1 MMSNTAHYT
10 SQVLNPEEVGH
21 EVPTSQEEEEEV
33 DSGTRYDQYHHHHH
47 NHPANDNN
55 DNHHQDNDA
64 DNNSDNHHHNQNSKE
79 TEETVPHTPNNPAR
93 NNSNSS
99 VATLSSPWQ
108 YDFMVKHCSGC
119 RCEFNPLNR
128 RHHCR
133 LCGKI
138 FCHNCSSQRA
148 LVPPSSIVLIPR
160 GGKKAKPIQDQASF
174 SPDNDP
180 DRMLT
185 YLSGGD
191 ANELLYGKGLEERFK
206 LAREPLR
213 VCKPC
218 FQQLAPLQED
228 LRASNS
234 NAMRFNHID
243 PTDARRLFN
252 SPIAHTLGHE
262 IRKAAYTLNNLL
274 PQPRRMGA
282 LVSSSA
288 FSTMNAGDLS
298 ELARCK
304 EECSAISPNFGDWDG
319 VRIPARL
326 VEEAKGIAVMTVI
339 KGGLGLAGF
348 EFGTGLVVARTGEGG
363 RWSAPS
369 AIGTA
374 GISWG
379 ALIGAQVSDHV
390 FLLMNDAAVH
400 MLFSNKG
407 SVQLGADVG
416 IAVGPLGRAVEGNLG
431 ASVGN
436 AVAPIYTYSL
446 SKGLY
451 AGISLD
457 GKVICT
463 RNYVNEKFYG
473 RPVSGPEILA
483 GAVPLPPAA
492 QPLYEALARCH
503 VYAAQQQQ
511 QRQQQQQQQLHNH
524 QFDNGINGLHRIQ
537 QQHSYYQQQQAQQ
550 RQHQQFHQ
558 QMFAPEY
565 AGLLSDAESQ
575 ATNQEYGEFNN
586 HNDHD
591 NDNHAYNNTVEST
604 PFPNHVVVPQH
615 QSNDTATM
623 ASNNGASTE
632 QTGNTDHYNIGHE
645 NTYGNG
651 ADGPLVMV
659 PPQEEEESHSQT
671 KAPSESVDTPLPG
684 ADPFVGTMSE
694 ITVNPEY

>member
-1 MMSNTAHYT
+1 MISDVIQET
-10 SQVLNPEEVGH
+10 VNPEEVG
-21 EVPTSQEEEEEV
+21 QEIPNES
-33 DSGTRYDQYHHHHH
+33 DY
-47 NHPANDNN
+47 
-55 DNHHQDNDA
+55 
-64 DNNSDNHHHNQNSKE
+64 DNNSNTENKNHTDNKDAMGIPENKNKNAS
-79 TEETVPHTPNNPAR
+79 R
-93 NNSNSS
+93 NS

-108 YDFMVKHCSGC
+108 YDSMTKLCAGC

-138 FCHNCSSQRA
+138 FCHGCSSQRA
-148 LVPPSSIVLIPR
+148 LVPPSSIVLIPK
-160 GGKKAKPIQDQASF
+160 GGKKVKPSHDQASF
-174 SPDNDP
+174 SPDHDP

-213 VCKPC
+213 VCNHC

-252 SPIAHTLGHE
+252 SPLAHTLGHE
-262 IRKAAYTLNNLL
+262 IRKAAYALNNLL

-282 LVSSSA
+282 LVASTPI
-288 FSTMNAGDLS
+288 STMTGDLS
-298 ELARCK
+298 ELAECK
-304 EECSAISPNFGDWDG
+304 ESCSAISPNLGDLDG
-319 VRIPARL
+319 LRIPARL
-326 VEEAKGIAVMTVI
+326 LEKAKGIAVLTVV

-348 EFGTGLVVARTGEGG
+348 EFGTGLVVARTGGEGG
-363 RWSAPS
+363 GGGWSAPS
-369 AIGTA
+369 AIGTG

-390 FLLMNDAAVH
+390 FLLMTDAAVH
-400 MLFSNKG
+400 MMFSNNG

-463 RNYVNEKFYG
+463 RNFVNEKFYG
-473 RPVSGPEILA
+473 RPVKGPEILA

-503 VYAAQQQQ
+503 VYASQLDPSHKTTTTSHQNYNGLQLR
-511 QRQQQQQQQLHNH
+511 RQQEQQEQQQLHYE
-524 QFDNGINGLHRIQ
+524 QQDEWQ
-537 QQHSYYQQQQAQQ
+537 QQP
-550 RQHQQFHQ
+550 QHNNLYNVMEEQEQPLLTEEQPEQPQNPELVGFLPSVVTPLHPISTTTTSSFLEHEEYGAHLASPQTSSSSSSSSSSPDQFRGVP
-558 QMFAPEY
+558 MTPEPNPDGTT
-565 AGLLSDAESQ
+565 ATTAALPGTSPFNGELSDI
-575 ATNQEYGEFNN
+575 TEY
-586 HNDHD
+586 
-591 NDNHAYNNTVEST
+591 
-604 PFPNHVVVPQH
+604 
-615 QSNDTATM
+615 
-623 ASNNGASTE
+623 
-632 QTGNTDHYNIGHE
+632 
-645 NTYGNG
+645 
-651 ADGPLVMV
+651 
-659 PPQEEEESHSQT
+659 
-671 KAPSESVDTPLPG
+671 
-684 ADPFVGTMSE
+684 
-694 ITVNPEY
+694 

>member
-1 MMSNTAHYT
+1 MMSNTVVAHHAHREI
-10 SQVLNPEEVGH
+10 NPEEVGH
-21 EVPTSQEEEEEV
+21 EVPSSID
-33 DSGTRYDQYHHHHH
+33 DS
-47 NHPANDNN
+47 NN
-55 DNHHQDNDA
+55 DQGQEDYQQHNGMIDGAPVGSATVRGNTGDESPSRPQPNK
-64 DNNSDNHHHNQNSKE
+64 NNN
-79 TEETVPHTPNNPAR
+79 
-93 NNSNSS
+93 S

-108 YDFMVKHCSGC
+108 YDEMAKTCSSC
-119 RCEFNPLNR
+119 HCEFNPLNR

-148 LVPPSSIVLIPR
+148 LVPPSSIVLVPR
-160 GGKKAKPIQDQASF
+160 GGKKAKISNNEASF
-174 SPDNDP
+174 SPDHDP

-282 LVSSSA
+282 LVPTTA
-288 FSTMNAGDLS
+288 FNSTLNQGDLS
-298 ELARCK
+298 ECTQCK
-304 EECSAISPNFGDWDG
+304 EECSTISPNLGDWDG

-326 VEEAKGIAVMTVI
+326 LEEAKGIAVMTVV

-369 AIGTA
+369 AIGTG

-390 FLLMNDAAVH
+390 FLLMNDASVH

-463 RNYVNEKFYG
+463 RNHVNEKFYG
-473 RPVSGPEILA
+473 RPVTGPEILA

-503 VYAAQQQQ
+503 VYASQWESSHPHAAGNKANMNGLQRIQQEHSLYQQQHQQ
-511 QRQQQQQQQLHNH
+511 QRQQVQYN
-524 QFDNGINGLHRIQ
+524 QFLD
-537 QQHSYYQQQQAQQ
+537 
-550 RQHQQFHQ
+550 
-558 QMFAPEY
+558 PEHV
-565 AGLLSDAESQ
+565 GLLSSASS
-575 ATNQEYGEFNN
+575 A
-586 HNDHD
+586 
-591 NDNHAYNNTVEST
+591 
-604 PFPNHVVVPQH
+604 VVPP
-615 QSNDTATM
+615 NATAF
-623 ASNNGASTE
+623 
-632 QTGNTDHYNIGHE
+632 
-645 NTYGNG
+645 
-651 ADGPLVMV
+651 
-659 PPQEEEESHSQT
+659 PQEELAARPEYGQGPYQDDHAVGIPPVQQQEPQATTTDSRQNVVIVST
-671 KAPSESVDTPLPG
+671 TPPAAPHPEGTDAMSLSDSFT
-684 ADPFVGTMSE
+684 GTMSE
-694 ITVNPEY
+694 ITVDPGY